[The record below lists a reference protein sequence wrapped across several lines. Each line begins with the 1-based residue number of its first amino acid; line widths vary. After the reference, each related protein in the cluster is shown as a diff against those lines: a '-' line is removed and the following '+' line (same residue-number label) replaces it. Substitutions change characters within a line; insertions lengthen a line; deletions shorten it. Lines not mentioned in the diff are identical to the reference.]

1 MTINEMKNNNSV
13 DDEPIQYVGFWVRFV
28 ASVIDSIIVAIIAY
42 PILYFVY
49 GGEYFNSSDAVQGIS
64 DFIINYIFPII
75 AIILFWIY
83 KSATPGKMV
92 LSVKIVDEKT
102 GGKLSVKQC
111 IIRYIGYYVSLIPLG
126 LGFFWV
132 AWDDKKQGWHDKM
145 AGTVVIPQSH

>member
-1 MTINEMKNNNSV
+1 MKNNNSV

-28 ASVIDSIIVAIIAY
+28 ASVIDSIIVAMIAY

-49 GGEYFNSSDAVQGIS
+49 GGEYFNNSDAVQGIS

-132 AWDDKKQGWHDKM
+132 AWDDK
-145 AGTVVIPQSH
+145 